1 MVMAQ
6 FLHAVEHTVSPGRL
20 IPIDPQ
26 RWIAIAIL
34 GNEYV
39 GSHARHSFHQLPDA
53 IHAPIPFGIELV
65 LIQTEPGLERR
76 EATDHFFLSDFHRP
90 AHGSLPRTGI
100 QQRRLDQILSAEKQ
114 TAALWSAQSLAAREA
129 VEINSH
135 LRVEL
140 GIVDGRDP
148 GCVIQQHGNLVLLRN
163 RQFSLEFFPEI
174 GGVDHG
180 GVFADRV
187 NEFFRGESENQ
198 LCASQADGAVE
209 CAPSSHHDHFMLQP
223 GRIGKLPDV
232 LVIGAGHARGRGGC
246 HRARGARSDES
257 GFRARQFR

>member
-1 MVMAQ
+1 MDGSQARNTLPFLRRSFLLGCAQNSTQPLPNHDFFSGLDGHGNEFDVVGLLAFFWVRLTFANRGHQTRIVRPEHLDHWISATQ

-90 AHGSLPRTGI
+90 AHGSLPRTG
-100 QQRRLDQILSAEKQ
+100 RPNALQ
-114 TAALWSAQSLAAREA
+114 TAAPIRSCISPVVSGSRPMDLSPAPAKHAAVAPAIAPAATEVMNPDSAPANTDNPLPTARCNSRRSKQRPAA
-129 VEINSH
+129 S
-135 LRVEL
+135 
-140 GIVDGRDP
+140 
-148 GCVIQQHGNLVLLRN
+148 
-163 RQFSLEFFPEI
+163 
-174 GGVDHG
+174 
-180 GVFADRV
+180 
-187 NEFFRGESENQ
+187 
-198 LCASQADGAVE
+198 
-209 CAPSSHHDHFMLQP
+209 
-223 GRIGKLPDV
+223 
-232 LVIGAGHARGRGGC
+232 
-246 HRARGARSDES
+246 
-257 GFRARQFR
+257 

>member
-1 MVMAQ
+1 MDGSQARNTLPFLRRSFLLGCAQNSTQPLPNHDFFSGLDGHGNEFDVVGLLAFFWVRLTFANRGHQTRIVRPEHLDHWISATQ

-65 LIQTEPGLERR
+65 LIQTDPGLERR

-129 VEINSH
+129 VAINSH
-135 LRVEL
+135 PRVEL
-140 GIVDGRDP
+140 VVIYARDA
-148 GCVIQQHGNLVLLRN
+148 GGVIQLHCNLMVLRIHP
-163 RQFSLEFFPEI
+163 STLEIFAETD
-174 GGVDHG
+174 GV
-180 GVFADRV
+180 V
-187 NEFFRGESENQ
+187 
-198 LCASQADGAVE
+198 
-209 CAPSSHHDHFMLQP
+209 
-223 GRIGKLPDV
+223 
-232 LVIGAGHARGRGGC
+232 
-246 HRARGARSDES
+246 
-257 GFRARQFR
+257 